1 MRQIVSIFFILLFGA
16 FLATP
21 TFVAFFDNSPDISY
35 IHSTTEEE
43 KTHSDRSIDQS
54 ENKQIN
60 KICSQESNLY
70 GVNTKSS
77 SVAPEHNWSGV
88 YFEINSP
95 PPEIV

>member
-1 MRQIVSIFFILLFGA
+1 MRQFVSLFFILLFGA

-43 KTHSDRSIDQS
+43 KTHSERSIDES
-54 ENKQIN
+54 ENKQIH
-60 KICSQESNLY
+60 KIYSYDSDLNGL
-70 GVNTKSS
+70 NTKNSIKSS
-77 SVAPEHNWSGV
+77 EPIWSKI